1 MMDAANR
8 CEEWQ
13 RVFDAHREYLA
24 DIPALEQNTQGFRIE
39 AFAAAFVA
47 KHLHIR
53 QETHFNALHS
63 LAFAGRAAAARGVE
77 GKAAGGES
85 THARLGGVR
94 VEAANGIPESD
105 VCGRTRAGCFADG
118 SLIDLEHAA
127 DRMPARNGIA
137 AREHHVRCVRPPDFA
152 RSLGTAG
159 AR

>member
-53 QETHFNALHS
+53 QETHFDALHS
-63 LAFAGRAAAARGVE
+63 LAFAGLAAAARGIE

-85 THARLGGVR
+85 THARLGGIR
-94 VEAANGIPESD
+94 VQAANGIPESD
-105 VCGRTRAGCFADG
+105 VCGGARAGGFCDG
-118 SLIDLEHAA
+118 GLIGLLHSAYRLAA
-127 DRMPARNGIA
+127 PCGSPAPAVPR
-137 AREHHVRCVRPPDFA
+137 R
-152 RSLGTAG
+152 
-159 AR
+159 